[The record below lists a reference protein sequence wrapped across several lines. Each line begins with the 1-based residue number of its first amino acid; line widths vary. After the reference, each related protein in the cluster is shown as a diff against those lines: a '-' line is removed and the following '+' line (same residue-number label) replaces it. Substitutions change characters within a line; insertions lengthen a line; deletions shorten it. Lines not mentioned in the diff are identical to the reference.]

1 MPKELITLLSATFGI
16 PLVMLVLDYV
26 YRRPLVQEALLKS
39 GPDLC
44 LFSLGSSGVVFI
56 DPRVATA
63 FSWLPLT
70 HVLIFVIVAI
80 LVLRQTCHSLND
92 GTPSMTKA
100 VASCCLGL
108 ASVTLMS
115 AILYIAYTHPR

>member
-1 MPKELITLLSATFGI
+1 MPKELIALLSATFGI

-26 YRRPLVQEALLKS
+26 HRRPIVQEAMLKS

-44 LFSLGSSGVVFI
+44 LFSSGSSGVVFI

-70 HVLIFVIVAI
+70 HVLIFVIVII
-80 LVLRQTCHSLND
+80 LVLRQTCHFLND
-92 GTPSMTKA
+92 GTQSMIKA
-100 VASCCLGL
+100 VISCCLGL
-108 ASVTLMS
+108 GSVTLMS
-115 AILYIAYTHPR
+115 TILYIAYTRAR